1 MNKLIFSA
9 FIILLATSC
18 SNKVRQAQ
26 LFNGTTL
33 DGWYAYVQGEKHED
47 ASTIFNV
54 MDSMIRLNGERPG
67 YLMSKQLYS
76 NFELTLDYKWNTE
89 PKYERGKGNK
99 NSGVMYQV
107 PVRADKLW
115 PEGIQYQIKE
125 GATGDFVLLDSVTL
139 EVRGERNL
147 PGKSV
152 VIPRLS
158 ENERTVGEWNQLVI
172 KSYKGKCSQ
181 YLNGKLVNEGI
192 ASSSLSGRILLQ
204 YEGSPIDFRRLIIR
218 KL

>member
-9 FIILLATSC
+9 FVILFASSC
-18 SNKVRQAQ
+18 SNSVRQPK

-54 MDSMIRLNGERPG
+54 TDSMIRMNGERPG
-67 YLMSKQLYS
+67 YLMSNQSYS

-89 PKYERGKGNK
+89 PKYQRGKGKK

-107 PVRADKLW
+107 PDVADKLW
-115 PEGIQYQIKE
+115 PAGIQYQIKE

-139 EVRGERNL
+139 EVRGQRNL

-158 ENERTVGEWNQLVI
+158 ENEKTVGEWNQLTI
-172 KSYKGKCSQ
+172 KSYKGTCSQ
-181 YLNGKLVNEGI
+181 YLNGKLVNEGTK
-192 ASSSLSGRILLQ
+192 SSSLAGRILLQ
-204 YEGSPIDFRRLIIR
+204 YEGSPIDFRRLIIK